1 MVSDAV
7 LCQLS
12 NLNTP
17 WYINYDTLQLL
28 SMLMGI
34 DYLAIGFDMEVQPL
48 VSHNAACLY
57 FVSAV
62 CIDVVCSH
70 NLLA

>member
-17 WYINYDTLQLL
+17 WYINHDTLQLL
-28 SMLMGI
+28 SMPMGI
-34 DYLAIGFDMEVQPL
+34 DYLVIGFDMEVQPL
-48 VSHNAACLY
+48 VSHNAA
-57 FVSAV
+57 
-62 CIDVVCSH
+62 
-70 NLLA
+70 

>member
-17 WYINYDTLQLL
+17 WYINHDTLQLL
-28 SMLMGI
+28 SMPMGI
-34 DYLAIGFDMEVQPL
+34 DYLVIGFDMEVQPL
-48 VSHNAACLY
+48 VSHNAARPLFCGRCLY
-57 FVSAV
+57 RCCVQS
-62 CIDVVCSH
+62 
-70 NLLA
+70 